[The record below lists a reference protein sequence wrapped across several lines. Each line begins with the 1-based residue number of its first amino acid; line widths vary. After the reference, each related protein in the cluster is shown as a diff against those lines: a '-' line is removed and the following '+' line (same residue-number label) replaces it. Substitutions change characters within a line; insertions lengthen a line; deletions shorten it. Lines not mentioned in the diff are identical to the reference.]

1 MKIEF
6 NNLYTHFVF
15 ITHLRQPV
23 IPEKNRIEIEKYIT
37 GIVRNHE
44 SKLYS
49 IYANPEHVHFLV
61 SRAPTLSEVDLAT
74 IICDS
79 SEKFINK
86 HRLVAGHFTWQQ
98 SAAAFSVSKSRI
110 DDVCKYILNQPQ
122 HHKHESFAQ
131 EYEYFLK
138 VYQANV
144 KIDKIGL
151 WGNWPVTNIEIKK

>member
-37 GIVRNHE
+37 GIVRNHT

-49 IYANPEHVHFLV
+49 IYANPEHVHLLV
-61 SRAPTLSEVDLAT
+61 SRAPELSDEALAT

-86 HRLVAGHFTWQQ
+86 NRLVSGHFTWQQ
-98 SAAAFSVSKSRI
+98 SAAAFSVSKSQI
-110 DDVCKYILNQPQ
+110 DRVCKNILNQPE
-122 HHKHESFAQ
+122 HHKIETFSQ
-131 EYEYFLK
+131 EYDHFLK
-138 VYQANV
+138 VYQANFKV
-144 KIDKIGL
+144 DKIGI
-151 WGNWPVTNIEIKK
+151 WGDWPVTKI